1 MEKKEIA
8 MEVLAKVSG
17 KERAELNPDM
27 DLVADLGI
35 DSPKGL
41 QLLAELEDRLQIE
54 ISDDEA
60 AGMITVGDI
69 LEHASKKT

>member
-1 MEKKEIA
+1 MEKKDIA

-17 KERAELNPDM
+17 KERADLKPDQ

-41 QLLAELEDRLQIE
+41 QLLAELEDRLEVE

-60 AGMITVGDI
+60 AAMITVGDI
-69 LEHASKKT
+69 LEHAAKMS